1 MYQSTQLWTPG
12 NEQVDGARGNTR
24 AALRR
29 KSWHVVAWYHGDR
42 NDGPCTAS
50 LPHSGQCHPL
60 CCHPK
65 RSEPDLCLQLSYH
78 VYARSRR
85 LAARPQPTIPPSCP
99 RRPPW
104 NWCSHTKQ
112 TTAMLLDQRSRPLC
126 ALCSCG
132 LRVVVK
138 SSVFFLIPLIKQLAA
153 LAAFEKRPSHG
164 PACAKVYFL
173 DIICCCQQC
182 SGFRR
187 PCIPTPK
194 RRNNASGACC
204 RKGSATEHCC
214 PIAVVQLLFPEWSF
228 HSRAFFAAAA
238 TATTRMLILIRLWV
252 QRNQRANPVCNH
264 LLLVYTGL
272 SA

>member
-126 ALCSCG
+126 ALCSCR

-138 SSVFFLIPLIKQLAA
+138 SSVFFLVPLIKQLAA

-173 DIICCCQQC
+173 DIICCCHNVLV
-182 SGFRR
+182 SGDHVYQHQREELM
-187 PCIPTPK
+187 P
-194 RRNNASGACC
+194 
-204 RKGSATEHCC
+204 
-214 PIAVVQLLFPEWSF
+214 AVLVAARDLQLS
-228 HSRAFFAAAA
+228 
-238 TATTRMLILIRLWV
+238 IV
-252 QRNQRANPVCNH
+252 
-264 LLLVYTGL
+264 LLLLYNYFSQSDHFFLEHSSLLLLLLPLGC
-272 SA
+272 